1 MAASEQARLTG
12 EQVSGDGATVL
23 LEVWVAGIAGND
35 LLLFDGFSDADRV
48 DESGHEAFLCILRDI
63 TERKKIDV
71 QLRLLSMIN
80 DLLDLS
86 KAEVGRFSCDVRPTR
101 LDAVI
106 VPVMVEFQT
115 LAEQQRLG

>member
-1 MAASEQARLTG
+1 MRIGWKSP
-12 EQVSGDGATVL
+12 AT
-23 LEVWVAGIAGND
+23 
-35 LLLFDGFSDADRV
+35 RR
-48 DESGHEAFLCILRDI
+48 FLCILRDI

-86 KAEVGRFSCDVRPTR
+86 KAEVGRFSWDVRPTR

-115 LAEQQRLG
+115 LAEQHRLG